1 MNQPHRLQAAHEPNV
16 IAKMR
21 SLVTVHYVGKLADGS
36 IFESTDKKP
45 LRIFIGEKAVILGLE
60 EGLLGMRIG
69 EKKKIVVNPNKAY
82 GKYHNDLVQEMPLS
96 KIPPEVTPV
105 KDMVFTQQSRSGRT
119 IYTKVI
125 QVNRDTVII
134 DLNHPLAGKT
144 LVFDLVVMDIK
155 GP

>member
-1 MNQPHRLQAAHEPNV
+1 MNQLKPSHNPNTKV
-16 IAKMR
+16 KHK

-45 LRIFIGEKAVILGLE
+45 LRIFVGEHAVIPGLE

-69 EKKKIVVNPNKAY
+69 EKKRIVVNPNKGYGAY
-82 GKYHNDLVQEMPLS
+82 LKDLVQEIPLS

-105 KDMVFTQQSRSGRT
+105 EGMVFTQESRSGRT

-125 QVNRDTVII
+125 KVNRDTVII

-144 LVFDLVVMDIK
+144 LVFDLVVMGIQ